1 MCLLEK
7 EIEDLRENLK
17 EQLAINEQ
25 HRLKV
30 NEDFEKW
37 NKQKYWQ
44 QTAEK
49 FKAKLKEKTDECE
62 KVQQTCSGYR
72 ILIERL
78 EKEKHALETKNKT
91 LRGVGANIG
100 GVKLEMLEIEN
111 SKLQAELE
119 ALTMKLEMHQHHS
132 GGLGA
137 AMLQDKLEG
146 QERKIAVLELAAKV
160 SISQIFFN
168 TIQIP
173 PLGAKTMPLDSIS
186 IGKGVFWLKV
196 KVKCFK
202 INDKASL
209 DCIIAKRIPEII
221 IIKKIY

>member
-1 MCLLEK
+1 MKEHLQKKIPILEK
-7 EIEDLRENLK
+7 EIEDLKENLK
-17 EQLAINEQ
+17 EQLVINEQ
-25 HRLKV
+25 HRIKV

-49 FKAKLKEKTDECE
+49 LKIRLKEKSDELE

-78 EKEKHALETKNKT
+78 EKEKHLLESKNKA
-91 LRGVGANIG
+91 LRGG
-100 GVKLEMLEIEN
+100 GVNVNIMKLEMLEIEN

-119 ALTMKLEMHQHHS
+119 AMNVKLEMQQHHS

-146 QERKIAVLELAAKV
+146 QERKIAILELAAKV
-160 SISQIFFN
+160 SQ
-168 TIQIP
+168 
-173 PLGAKTMPLDSIS
+173 
-186 IGKGVFWLKV
+186 
-196 KVKCFK
+196 
-202 INDKASL
+202 
-209 DCIIAKRIPEII
+209 
-221 IIKKIY
+221 